1 MLNVVGEGLSLA
13 TNFVKEENERK
24 KEAKEKEASLL
35 KAAAAASMS
44 GSVWM
49 VGKGWRGGDTASCA
63 TVPCS
68 ATSRPHH
75 VQGPAKVLAARGHRT
90 LFFRR
95 CPVRGASRLVCSCA
109 RHRGGAASAGAAA
122 VLSACSA
129 ATLQQQRLVVRP
141 AAWHAALHHPAH

>member
-1 MLNVVGEGLSLA
+1 MNKALSSTQSKVMNQGYVSA
-13 TNFVKEENERK
+13 AAPSPADHV
-24 KEAKEKEASLL
+24 

-49 VGKGWRGGDTASCA
+49 VGTGWRGGDTASCA

-141 AAWHAALHHPAH
+141 AAWRAALQHPAQ